1 MDSIIRRSYH
11 SEILALLG
19 KGAIVV
25 LTGHRRAGKS
35 CVLEELVGTLSER
48 GNVVYLDMENPDTSD
63 IRSWESLNEYIK
75 EHLVSGVRNYI
86 LIDEVQEIAEFER
99 VLRYYVKQEGVDI
112 IVTGSNARMLS
123 SEIATL
129 FSGRYF
135 RVHIQGLDY
144 GEYLQFN
151 DLEDSDAAMQSY
163 LQWGGLPFLH
173 QVSLEDTRT
182 RRDYLSSIYDTIFI
196 KDIVTRRKV
205 RNVTMLDNLARF
217 VADNTGKVFSPNSIA
232 KYLKGGASS
241 VAASTVG
248 EYMGYFCEAYLIDK
262 VRRYDIRGKRIFEQQ
277 EKYYFEDIGI
287 RNILCADKRNVDIE
301 KVLENVVY
309 LQLRRNGYD
318 VFVGQLDGKEI
329 DFVARRGDDTAYYQ
343 VALSVRSEE
352 TYTREF
358 GNLKLISDNHP
369 KYVVTLD
376 PAAPLM
382 NDAGIRSLPL
392 RDFLLNAV

>member
-11 SEILALLG
+11 SEILDLLG

-48 GNVVYLDMENPDTSD
+48 GNVIYLDMENPDTFD
-63 IRSWESLNEYIK
+63 ILSWESLNEYIK
-75 EHLVSGVRNYI
+75 GHLVSGIRNYI
-86 LIDEVQEIAEFER
+86 LIDEVQEIVEFER

-144 GEYLQFN
+144 GEYLRFN
-151 DLEDSDAAMQSY
+151 DVEDSDASVGSY

-173 QVSLEDTRT
+173 RIAPEDTRT
-182 RRDYLSSIYDTIFI
+182 RRDYLDSIYDTIFI
-196 KDIVTRRKV
+196 KDIVTRYKV

-217 VADNTGKVFSPNSIA
+217 IADNTGKVFSPNSIA
-232 KYLKGGASS
+232 KYLKGGVSS

-277 EKYYFEDIGI
+277 EKYYFEDVGI
-287 RNILCADKRNVDIE
+287 RNILCADKRNVDLE
-301 KVLENVVY
+301 KVLENVVF
-309 LQLRRNGYD
+309 LQLKRRGYD
-318 VFVGQLDGKEI
+318 VYVGQLDGKEI
-329 DFVARRGDDTAYYQ
+329 DFVARRGEETAYYQ
-343 VALSVRSEE
+343 VSLSIRSEE
-352 TYTREF
+352 TYAREF
-358 GNLKLISDNHP
+358 GNLKLISDNYP
-369 KYVVTLD
+369 KYVVTMD
-376 PAAPLM
+376 SAAPLV
-382 NDAGIRSLPL
+382 NDSGIRALSL
-392 RDFLLNAV
+392 RDFLLGDK

>member
-1 MDSIIRRSYH
+1 MDSIVRRSYH
-11 SEILALLG
+11 SEILDLLG

-48 GNVVYLDMENPDTSD
+48 GNVIYLDMENPDTFD

-75 EHLVSGVRNYI
+75 GHLASDIRNYI

-144 GEYLQFN
+144 GEYLRFN
-151 DLEDSDAAMQSY
+151 DVEDSDASVGFY

-173 QVSLEDTRT
+173 RIAPEDTRT
-182 RRDYLSSIYDTIFI
+182 RRDYLDSIYDTIFI
-196 KDIVTRRKV
+196 KDIVTRYKV

-217 VADNTGKVFSPNSIA
+217 IADNTGKVFSPNSIA
-232 KYLKGGASS
+232 KYLKGGVSS

-262 VRRYDIRGKRIFEQQ
+262 VRRYDIRGKRMFEQQ
-277 EKYYFEDIGI
+277 EKYYFEDVGI
-287 RNILCADKRNVDIE
+287 RNILCADKRNVDLE

-309 LQLRRNGYD
+309 LQLKRRGYD
-318 VFVGQLDGKEI
+318 VYVGQLDGKEI
-329 DFVARRGDDTAYYQ
+329 DFVARRGEETAYYQ
-343 VALSVRSEE
+343 VSLSIRSEE
-352 TYTREF
+352 TYAREF
-358 GNLKLISDNHP
+358 GNLKLISDNYP
-369 KYVVTLD
+369 KYVVTMD
-376 PAAPLM
+376 SAAPLV
-382 NDAGIRSLPL
+382 NDSGIRALSL
-392 RDFLLNAV
+392 RDFLLGGR

>member
-11 SEILALLG
+11 SEILDLLG

-48 GNVVYLDMENPDTSD
+48 GNVIYLDMENPDTFD
-63 IRSWESLNEYIK
+63 ILSWESLNEYIK
-75 EHLVSGVRNYI
+75 DHLVSGIRNYI
-86 LIDEVQEIAEFER
+86 LIDEVQEIVEFER

-144 GEYLQFN
+144 GEYLRFN
-151 DLEDSDAAMQSY
+151 DVEDSDASVGSY

-173 QVSLEDTRT
+173 RIAPEDTRT
-182 RRDYLSSIYDTIFI
+182 RRDYLDSIYDTIFI
-196 KDIVTRRKV
+196 KDIVTRYRV

-217 VADNTGKVFSPNSIA
+217 IADNTGKVFSPNSIA
-232 KYLKGGASS
+232 KYLKGGVSS

-277 EKYYFEDIGI
+277 EKYYFEDVGI
-287 RNILCADKRNVDIE
+287 RNILCADKRNVDLE

-309 LQLRRNGYD
+309 LQLKRRGYD
-318 VFVGQLDGKEI
+318 VYVGQLDGKEI
-329 DFVARRGDDTAYYQ
+329 DFVARRGEETAYYQ
-343 VALSVRSEE
+343 VSLSIRSEE
-352 TYTREF
+352 TYAREF
-358 GNLKLISDNHP
+358 GNLKLISDNYP
-369 KYVVTLD
+369 KYVVTMD
-376 PAAPLM
+376 SAALLV
-382 NDAGIRSLPL
+382 NDSGIRALSL
-392 RDFLLNAV
+392 RDFLLGDK